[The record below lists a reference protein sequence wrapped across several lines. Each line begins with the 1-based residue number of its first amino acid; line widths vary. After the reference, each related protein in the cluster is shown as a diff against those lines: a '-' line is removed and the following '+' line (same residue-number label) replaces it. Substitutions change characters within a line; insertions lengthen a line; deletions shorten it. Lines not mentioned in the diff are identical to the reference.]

1 MITGV
6 EILQQKLTCHFVTSL
21 PVISTTN
28 RKISEM
34 TMLMSVAS
42 LLIHHTTSLNHHT
55 TSLIHHTTSLNH
67 TTTSL
72 NHTTTSL
79 NRHSTSLNHHTTSL
93 NHTTTSLNRTT
104 TSLNHTTTS
113 LDHHST
119 SLIHHTT
126 LLIVDVSDD
135 DAFQDDNIATFWSA
149 QHHHPIQH
157 DSTSMTSQAIY
168 LVSYLRSLDGL
179 TSEASGFLV
188 SFIFFL
194 HLLERMSSAILIGW
208 WHLMIASHARTSST
222 GYRHTC
228 RYLEWMDGW
237 TIIIL
242 TVRLFINPLTEVFLR
257 SSIHSSIHPSVH
269 PSIRPSNKF
278 WLPQIWKAT
287 STRGVSVIVGRPST
301 TTRPT
306 KPGRMAIPI
315 PISII
320 IIITITATTPP
331 FPTTHPIVC
340 TLRSTCLQYA
350 NRNFRTLGGRA
361 HHLRLFCLL
370 LSRVNRPKVI

>member
-42 LLIHHTTSLNHHT
+42 LLIHHTTSLIHHT

-72 NHTTTSL
+72 DHI
-79 NRHSTSLNHHTTSL
+79 
-93 NHTTTSLNRTT
+93 
-104 TSLNHTTTS
+104 TTS
-113 LDHHST
+113 LDHITT
-119 SLIHHTT
+119 SLIYHTT

-242 TVRLFINPLTEVFLR
+242 TVRLFINPLTEVFIR

-269 PSIRPSNKF
+269 PSIRPSIH
-278 WLPQIWKAT
+278 PSIHP
-287 STRGVSVIVGRPST
+287 SV
-301 TTRPT
+301 
-306 KPGRMAIPI
+306 
-315 PISII
+315 
-320 IIITITATTPP
+320 
-331 FPTTHPIVC
+331 HPINSGYRRYGKLHPPVEFQSS
-340 TLRSTCLQYA
+340 LVDLPPQPDPRS
-350 NRNFRTLGGRA
+350 RGGWQSPSPSA
-361 HHLRLFCLL
+361 SSSSSPSQQQRLHFLL
-370 LSRVNRPKVI
+370 LTP